1 MARLLL
7 VSSLGLEMS
16 SKVVNLQ
23 NYKEE
28 QVKNKARERLYFMEK
43 VELLDELIK
52 FYEAIKKDPCNIELV
67 LWGEDLMEVISKRA
81 LTKELHELA
90 EDIQNK
96 GPHQIFNLKP
106 SKSLEN

>member
-1 MARLLL
+1 MN
-7 VSSLGLEMS
+7 
-16 SKVVNLQ
+16 SKVIDLE

-28 QVKNKARERLYFMEK
+28 KLRKKIRQRLYLMEK

-52 FYEAIKKDPCNIELV
+52 FYEGIKKDPCNIELV
-67 LWGEDLMEVISKRA
+67 LWGEDLMEVVSERA

-90 EDIQNK
+90 ENIQSK
-96 GPHQIFNLKP
+96 GPHQIFNLEP

>member
-1 MARLLL
+1 MN
-7 VSSLGLEMS
+7 
-16 SKVVNLQ
+16 SKIVDLK

-28 QVKNKARERLYFMEK
+28 KLKNLTRQKLYLIEK

-67 LWGEDLMEVISKRA
+67 LWGEDLMEVISQRA

-90 EDIQNK
+90 ENIQSK